1 MINHPIGRFHISLHN
16 FFAVDRDEGRVVRQ
30 LGVDVQPQVGQHVQ
44 VVEYM
49 FDMCKTSKMFTL
61 RDVQPQGA
69 ASRGICQH
77 VVGEVRAEDSSRNH
91 MRQENLVEETK
102 TLTAWV
108 FKRNSTNAHLLQ
120 KLRVRHQ
127 GLDNVKRNLM
137 KGLQLIRQS
146 NKLKTIY

>member
-91 MRQENLVEETK
+91 VRQENLVEKTK
-102 TLTAWV
+102 TLTAMG
-108 FKRNSTNAHLLQ
+108 F
-120 KLRVRHQ
+120 
-127 GLDNVKRNLM
+127 
-137 KGLQLIRQS
+137 
-146 NKLKTIY
+146 LKKFFQWPPASEAPCPSSGP

>member
-1 MINHPIGRFHISLHN
+1 MINHPIGCFYISLHN

-44 VVEYM
+44 VVDYM

-69 ASRGICQH
+69 ASRGIRQH

-91 MRQENLVEETK
+91 VRQENLVKATK
-102 TLTAWV
+102 TLPAM
-108 FKRNSTNAHLLQ
+108 
-120 KLRVRHQ
+120 
-127 GLDNVKRNLM
+127 GL
-137 KGLQLIRQS
+137 
-146 NKLKTIY
+146 

>member
-69 ASRGICQH
+69 ASRGIRQH

-91 MRQENLVEETK
+91 VRQENLVEKTK
-102 TLTAWV
+102 SLTAMG
-108 FKRNSTNAHLLQ
+108 FKKNSANAHLLQ

-137 KGLQLIRQS
+137 RGLQLIQQS